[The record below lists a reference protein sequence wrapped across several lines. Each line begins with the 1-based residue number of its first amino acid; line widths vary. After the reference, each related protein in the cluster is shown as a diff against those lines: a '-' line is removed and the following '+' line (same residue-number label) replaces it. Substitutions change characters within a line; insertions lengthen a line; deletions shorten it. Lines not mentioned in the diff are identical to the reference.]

1 MLGSHQITSLN
12 ELTLSSLCVV
22 DKFTA
27 KNSVAYVAIADGQ
40 SFEVYAGIIQNKE
53 IKSMTQV
60 ISVKEAQQDAISQIQ
75 LLFSSDLEELNLIT
89 SAKLDHRMNIW
100 RIP

>member
-1 MLGSHQITSLN
+1 
-12 ELTLSSLCVV
+12 
-22 DKFTA
+22 
-27 KNSVAYVAIADGQ
+27 
-40 SFEVYAGIIQNKE
+40 
-53 IKSMTQV
+53 MTQV

-75 LLFSSDLEELNLIT
+75 LLYSSDLEELNLIT